1 MIQSTELSTASL
13 DKVVDEVVQEALAA
27 VERMLDEAESEAN
40 RIIDRAADEVSRE
53 LSALKEAGEAAIAAS
68 RQRIISTAE
77 IQAKNMA
84 IAAVEEEISKTFDMV
99 MDRLEKMAS
108 EDSFEDELKRL
119 LDEAVELVGRDM
131 VVSSNEK
138 GLELLRKILS
148 KSRYGVEVR
157 LSEKPIK
164 TVGGLEARSADG
176 QIIFDNT
183 LEARLERIKPQLR
196 NELARMILRKD

>member
-1 MIQSTELSTASL
+1 MSTASL

-27 VERMLDEAESEAN
+27 VERMLDEAQSEAN

-53 LSALKEAGEAAIAAS
+53 LSSLKEAGEAAIAAS

-99 MDRLEKMAS
+99 MGRLEKMAS
-108 EDSFEDELKRL
+108 EDSFEYELKRL

-131 VVSSNEK
+131 IVSSNEK

-148 KSRYGVEVR
+148 KSSYGVEVR